1 VNTNDLDRLTNFV
14 TLLTEAT
21 SWDAL
26 IQVTLTGIFGLLPAD
41 IVEANLIDPLN
52 GRIVPHRLT
61 APRIS
66 GSFQHGARSS
76 YAVGEGFTGWLV
88 EHGGILHIADC
99 REVDEPRP
107 ASADVAFPFRSFLGS
122 SLQAGEALIG
132 TLEIAHH
139 EPDMY
144 TPEHIAVF
152 QLAIAQVG
160 AAMRSLRLDKEN
172 NKHIRLI
179 AALQE
184 LRGHGWWDVAP
195 GTHGRSA
202 LELLASQLELDL
214 LAEFAFEEDMMKV
227 RYISG
232 AQSVHAPSLERW
244 VLDTGPTTTLGSVL
258 RTHAYW
264 LSNSIGEDPVFP
276 ELGLPPETVS
286 GPIKHLLFA
295 PLGSKGKPAGMLLA
309 ARTSEPR
316 PFDISEAELFVAL
329 AQEYSQLQE
338 RARQEHAPTPQ
349 AGALDPAQS
358 SKETELGLQRTE
370 SLLRLAAEI
379 STSLD
384 LERVLD
390 RTLQILIEV
399 TPAERGAIFLLDAEG
414 EHFTLRATAGTGPQ
428 LPPGG
433 IMLDFGFG
441 AGLSGWSLSQ
451 NQTHLVDDLLSDT
464 RWIAFDADAQR
475 YASAAVAPLV
485 ANEERLGV
493 ILLLSTQPASFL
505 EDVKQT
511 LSTAAGQVA
520 VAIKNTELY
529 ALIRE
534 QTERMGS
541 MLRTQQVDSSTSRAI
556 LESIADGV
564 VVTDDEHRVVLF
576 NAAAARILGIEGESI
591 LGHPVFDFIGLYGAE
606 GQRWASS
613 IRGWKQNPPEPSM
626 LSDVS
631 ERLQLEDD
639 RVLSIHPAPVVLG
652 QEFLGTVSIFRDIT
666 REVEV
671 DRLKS
676 EFVATV
682 SHELRTP
689 MTSIK
694 GFVDL
699 VLMGAAG
706 ALNAEQRRFLN
717 IVKNNTERL
726 EILVNDLLDISRIEA
741 GKVTLSFQP
750 IDVHELLHEI
760 KLFVERQRR
769 EQDKQIELVIET
781 PPELPRLWGD
791 PERVRQIL
799 TNLVENAFNYTPEG
813 GKITLRAD
821 RVNDQIELAVEDNG
835 IGISLNEQGRIFER
849 FFRGEQSLIM
859 GVAGTGLGLAIVL
872 NLVEMHGGRIWVS
885 SEGIPGRGTTF
896 TLSLPISDAYA
907 ITAQEGEPA

>member
-1 VNTNDLDRLTNFV
+1 MNTNDLERLTNFV
-14 TLLTEAT
+14 TLLTGAT
-21 SWDAL
+21 SRDAL
-26 IQVTLTGIFGLLPAD
+26 IQVTLTGVFGLLPAD
-41 IVEANLIDPLN
+41 IVEANLIDPLD
-52 GRIVPHRLT
+52 GRIIPHRMT
-61 APRIS
+61 ASRIA
-66 GSFQHGARSS
+66 GSFQHGARSN

-99 REVDEPRP
+99 REVDDPRP
-107 ASADVAFPFRSFLGS
+107 ASAADEFPFRSFLGS
-122 SLQAGEALIG
+122 SLQLGDATIG

-139 EPDMY
+139 EPNMY
-144 TPEHIAVF
+144 TPEHIALF
-152 QLAIAQVG
+152 QLAVAQIG
-160 AAMRSLRLDKEN
+160 SALRSLELYTEN
-172 NKHIRLI
+172 RKNARFVAVLQ
-179 AALQE
+179 ALHA
-184 LRGHGWWDVAP
+184 HGWWDLRSGP
-195 GTHGRSA
+195 RGSSA
-202 LELLASQLELDL
+202 LELLASQLEVDL
-214 LAEFAFEEDMMKV
+214 LAEFGFEKDMKTL
-227 RYISG
+227 RCLAG
-232 AQSVHAPSLERW
+232 NPSVHTHGLERW
-244 VLDTGPTTTLGSVL
+244 VLDTSPTTTLGSVL

-264 LSNSIGEDPVFP
+264 LSNSIVEDPLLP
-276 ELGLPPETVS
+276 ELGLPPEIVS

-295 PLGSKGKPAGMLLA
+295 PLNSDDEPAGMLFA
-309 ARTSEPR
+309 ARTSNSR

-329 AQEYSQLQE
+329 AQEYSQLE
-338 RARQEHAPTPQ
+338 RGSTPEAPTEQ
-349 AGALDPAQS
+349 TGALAPVQPS
-358 SKETELGLQRTE
+358 RETELDLQRTE

-399 TPAERGAIFLLDAEG
+399 TPAERGAIFLLDPEG
-414 EHFTLRATAGTGPQ
+414 EHFTLRANAGAGPQ

-433 IMLDFGFG
+433 VKLDHGFET
-441 AGLSGWSLSQ
+441 GLSGWALSQ
-451 NQTHLVDDLLSDT
+451 NQTYLVDDLRSDVH
-464 RWIAFDADAQR
+464 WIAFDADAQR

-493 ILLLSTQPASFL
+493 ILLLSMQPAAFP
-505 EDVKQT
+505 EEVKQT

-556 LESIADGV
+556 LELIADGV

-576 NAAAARILGIEGESI
+576 NAAAERILGIEGESI
-591 LGHPVFDFIGLYGAE
+591 IGRPVFDFIGLYGAE

-613 IRGWKQNPPEPSM
+613 IRGWKQNPPEPTPQT
-626 LSDVS
+626 DVS

-652 QEFLGTVSIFRDIT
+652 REFLGTVSIFRDIT

-769 EQDKQIELVIET
+769 EQDKQIELVIDT
-781 PPELPRLWGD
+781 PMELPRLWGD

-799 TNLVENAFNYTPEG
+799 NNLVENAFNYTPEG
-813 GKITLRAD
+813 GKITLRAEQ
-821 RVNDQIELAVEDNG
+821 VNDQVELAVEDNG

-872 NLVEMHGGRIWVS
+872 NLVEMHGGRVWVT

-896 TLSLPISDAYA
+896 TLSLPISDPHTISAP
-907 ITAQEGEPA
+907 EGQPA